1 MRAEDA
7 QSGLDR
13 GRGLAR
19 RQHNTGSAKGPES
32 AHEALAVT
40 TAWHQCNCGE
50 AWGQGGC
57 GGKRRWREVTRV
69 NTRHV

>member
-7 QSGLDR
+7 QGGLDR

-19 RQHNTGSAKGPES
+19 REHNTGSAKGPES

-50 AWGQGGC
+50 AWG
-57 GGKRRWREVTRV
+57 
-69 NTRHV
+69 